1 MAFLTT
7 RLDLA
12 AGPRGMM
19 IYLFFALSLVPAF
32 TEGFDFS
39 FELRHNSLILM
50 VLNKCN
56 MTLVCEHEIWL
67 FHLLPILSFWNRIN
81 FFKRKKAWPILFRL
95 TMFDLYSLSSLLSK
109 RHPRWQKLW
118 KCSWGGHHLL
128 WRTGF
133 HHNSFG
139 IGVQISRNKLHV
151 GGEPDT
157 HKRFKVSIWN
167 LLNQPQKL
175 VNFVEQHYCDWDATI
190 HSPGEAGG
198 RGEKPW
204 RMRGTL
210 LPGGELYR
218 FLATLVALHSTPFSH
233 SVGGWA
239 KFRYLMSCRL
249 VKNEKLASLHLLWTN
264 EISK

>member
-1 MAFLTT
+1 
-7 RLDLA
+7 
-12 AGPRGMM
+12 M

-39 FELRHNSLILM
+39 FELCHNSLILM

-56 MTLVCEHEIWL
+56 TTLVCEHEIWL

-81 FFKRKKAWPILFRL
+81 FFKRKKHGQFFSRWQCLIFIHCHLC
-95 TMFDLYSLSSLLSK
+95 YQNLSNSSNW
-109 RHPRWQKLW
+109 HPRWQKLW

-139 IGVQISRNKLHV
+139 MGLQISRYKLHV
-151 GGEPDT
+151 GMESDT

-175 VNFVEQHYCDWDATI
+175 VNFV
-190 HSPGEAGG
+190 
-198 RGEKPW
+198 
-204 RMRGTL
+204 
-210 LPGGELYR
+210 
-218 FLATLVALHSTPFSH
+218 
-233 SVGGWA
+233 
-239 KFRYLMSCRL
+239 
-249 VKNEKLASLHLLWTN
+249 
-264 EISK
+264 